1 MNKKV
6 LLSSMVILIALVSY
20 NIGYAANNV
29 TTAKET
35 AKTVSVEKSV
45 KPEQKKLL
53 PPPSEC
59 MGPPPFDVK
68 FKKGHP
74 GMHPYFHPSKEEMA
88 AKKAEID
95 KRLKITD
102 EQKKELEKN
111 KEIDR
116 AKIKPIMEKMEQ
128 KKKELHDVYK
138 DDSLTQKKK
147 DKKAEQIR
155 KEIGKLKI
163 QADNQRK
170 ENMKHF
176 ESVLTV
182 EQKTEFEKI
191 KQEQKAEM
199 EKRNAELEQKRKEY
213 IEAHPEFQNKKGFG
227 FRPPMPPFHECD
239 KQK

>member
-1 MNKKV
+1 MNKKI
-6 LLSSMVILIALVSY
+6 LLSSLVILAALVSY
-20 NIGYAANNV
+20 NLSYAAGSDS
-29 TTAKET
+29 TANK
-35 AKTVSVEKSV
+35 AVKKDCIEKNV
-45 KPEQKKLL
+45 KPDFKKM
-53 PPPSEC
+53 PPPPEC
-59 MGPPPFDVK
+59 MGPPPFDAK
-68 FKKGHP
+68 FQKGHP

-95 KRLKITD
+95 KRLQITD

-138 DDSLTQKKK
+138 DDSLSQNKK
-147 DKKAEQIR
+147 DKKAEKIR

-176 ESVLTV
+176 ESVLTE
-182 EQKTEFEKI
+182 EQKVEFEKI
-191 KQEQKAEM
+191 KQEQKVEM
-199 EKRNAELEQKRKEY
+199 EKKKAEFEQKRKEY
-213 IEAHPEFQNKKGFG
+213 MEAHPEFQNKKGIG
-227 FRPPMPPFHECD
+227 FKPPIHTMPVPD
-239 KQK
+239 VKK